1 MVTMPEG
8 PGGKASGGAAERS
21 DTISPD
27 GRDFIRTGFGAA
39 AARAHVEWGK
49 FNADGKLVGLK
60 WAHAKYAMPKND
72 DAVFV
77 SKATYR
83 NGLGRSDAN
92 IDRVYLITL
101 DDIGSKIDLTET
113 TALYRAAGLPPTWTT
128 ETSKCNYQLAWAVEG
143 GMSPAQYRAVKTAI
157 KRQSV
162 WGKTDTTAA
171 SQLVRLPMGVNGK
184 PGPKAEWRVR
194 AEALGRCYAL
204 EELQPL
210 FGQFDAVPDGIP
222 DMKLTP
228 GAATNTSLESLRAPS
243 LRHVIF
249 ALRVLR
255 NDGTSW
261 WCAEYDGWFAVCM
274 AIKGALGEE
283 GRAVWLRWCEAQPQQ
298 KADPDEKWDSVEPHT
313 HGWPSLE
320 YWMSLADPQRA
331 AWLAFRDGW
340 VPDETAMV
348 AAAAVVS
355 PAELLQEAMATRIFH
370 DHGHR
375 IRFNLDRGHWH
386 EFDGK
391 VWLPRGHQMAFE
403 LARKLVAQ
411 TRVCANKSDREKI
424 SKAAFCGGVETFCRN
439 DSRLLAHMS
448 DFDKD
453 PWLLGAPNGIVDLR
467 TGQFRPARPE
477 DMVSRQVLIDPADK
491 ADCPKFMVFLD
502 EVTQGDKKIKQ
513 FLQEWFGYGL
523 TGKTSEQIFLFI
535 YGPGDNGKGVL
546 VDTIAAIMKD
556 YAVTPEAEVFTQRKY
571 SGHPQEIAS
580 LAGARMCSVSE
591 VDAGAQWNIRLLK
604 DVTGGGKIS
613 AHFMRQNQFAFFPEF
628 KLTISGNHQPTF
640 PGGIT
645 PAVRRQ
651 FHMLNFLF
659 RPKHKN
665 KNLKDELLADE
676 GPGIL
681 RWMIDGCLSWQRR
694 GKKGLV
700 IPKKVRSATDAFL
713 HDEDL
718 LARWIE
724 AETRKVPGAST
735 PSQEAF
741 RRWCEWRNA
750 QGNSNLFDTNRSFS
764 LEMQNNGWVAT
775 HTKTA
780 NVFAGLELLKREDSF
795 LNPFSGKGEG
805 W

>member
-1 MVTMPEG
+1 
-8 PGGKASGGAAERS
+8 
-21 DTISPD
+21 
-27 GRDFIRTGFGAA
+27 
-39 AARAHVEWGK
+39 
-49 FNADGKLVGLK
+49 
-60 WAHAKYAMPKND
+60 
-72 DAVFV
+72 
-77 SKATYR
+77 
-83 NGLGRSDAN
+83 
-92 IDRVYLITL
+92 
-101 DDIGSKIDLTET
+101 
-113 TALYRAAGLPPTWTT
+113 
-128 ETSKCNYQLAWAVEG
+128 
-143 GMSPAQYRAVKTAI
+143 
-157 KRQSV
+157 
-162 WGKTDTTAA
+162 
-171 SQLVRLPMGVNGK
+171 
-184 PGPKAEWRVR
+184 
-194 AEALGRCYAL
+194 
-204 EELQPL
+204 
-210 FGQFDAVPDGIP
+210 
-222 DMKLTP
+222 
-228 GAATNTSLESLRAPS
+228 
-243 LRHVIF
+243 
-249 ALRVLR
+249 
-255 NDGTSW
+255 
-261 WCAEYDGWFAVCM
+261 M

-645 PAVRRQ
+645 PAVRRR

-795 LNPFSGKGEG
+795 
-805 W
+805 